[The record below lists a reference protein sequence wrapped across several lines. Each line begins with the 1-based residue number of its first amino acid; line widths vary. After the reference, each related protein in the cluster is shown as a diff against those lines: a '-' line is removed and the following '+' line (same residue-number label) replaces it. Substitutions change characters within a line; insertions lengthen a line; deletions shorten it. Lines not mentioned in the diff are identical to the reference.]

1 MKEETLMMDTT
12 EIQRDIQEYY
22 EKLYTTK
29 VNNLEEMKKSL
40 EIYNLSRL
48 NNEELQN
55 LNRLFNSKEIE
66 TIIRNLSKSNSP
78 GPDGFTSEFC

>member
-40 EIYNLSRL
+40 EIHTFL
-48 NNEELQN
+48 
-55 LNRLFNSKEIE
+55 
-66 TIIRNLSKSNSP
+66 
-78 GPDGFTSEFC
+78 D